1 MEGCRPVS
9 RGLMLELM
17 TSANV
22 MGRSASC
29 RHANLMQVPPEC
41 TSACVLWLNSIATAQ
56 ACAYPCI
63 LLTRVVAMKYKSVK
77 GLLKS
82 DESLIPV
89 TFIDKLEDVLH
100 GFLGI
105 LLFVVSILAAG
116 YSLQRLIETRPFF
129 PVGMIQGIND
139 ILFVV
144 IILEIMRTVIVR
156 FTDGVFQL
164 DNFLIIGVIAA
175 VRHILTVG
183 ASLTMEKE
191 KTAEYFNRA
200 LIEMG
205 VNTGIVLALVFAL
218 FLSRAARASSKK

>member
-1 MEGCRPVS
+1 
-9 RGLMLELM
+9 
-17 TSANV
+17 
-22 MGRSASC
+22 
-29 RHANLMQVPPEC
+29 
-41 TSACVLWLNSIATAQ
+41 
-56 ACAYPCI
+56 
-63 LLTRVVAMKYKSVK
+63 MKYKSVK
-77 GLLKS
+77 GLLTK

-89 TFIDKLEDVLH
+89 TFIDKLEDILH

-105 LLFVVSILAAG
+105 VLFVISVLAAG
-116 YSLQRLIETRPFF
+116 YTLQRLIETRPFF
-129 PVGMIQGIND
+129 PLGMIQGIND

-191 KTAEYFNRA
+191 KTTEYFNRA
-200 LIEMG
+200 LMEMG

-218 FLSRAARASSKK
+218 FLARAARAKTATK

>member
-1 MEGCRPVS
+1 
-9 RGLMLELM
+9 
-17 TSANV
+17 
-22 MGRSASC
+22 
-29 RHANLMQVPPEC
+29 
-41 TSACVLWLNSIATAQ
+41 
-56 ACAYPCI
+56 
-63 LLTRVVAMKYKSVK
+63 MKYKSVK
-77 GLLKS
+77 GLLTN

-105 LLFVVSILAAG
+105 ILFIISVLAAG
-116 YSLQRLIETRPFF
+116 YTLQRLIETRPFF
-129 PVGMIQGIND
+129 PLGMIQGIND

-183 ASLTMEKE
+183 ASLTMQEQKS
-191 KTAEYFNRA
+191 TEYFNRA

-205 VNTGIVLALVFAL
+205 VNTGIVLALVFSL
-218 FLSRAARASSKK
+218 FLARSMRKSNSNK

>member
-1 MEGCRPVS
+1 
-9 RGLMLELM
+9 
-17 TSANV
+17 
-22 MGRSASC
+22 
-29 RHANLMQVPPEC
+29 
-41 TSACVLWLNSIATAQ
+41 
-56 ACAYPCI
+56 
-63 LLTRVVAMKYKSVK
+63 MKYKSVK
-77 GLLKS
+77 GLLTN

-105 LLFVVSILAAG
+105 ILFIISVLAAG
-116 YSLQRLIETRPFF
+116 YTLQRLIETRPFF
-129 PVGMIQGIND
+129 PLGMIQGIND

-156 FTDGVFQL
+156 FTDGIFQL

-183 ASLTMEKE
+183 ASLTMQEQKSN
-191 KTAEYFNRA
+191 EYFNRA

-205 VNTGIVLALVFAL
+205 VNTGIVLALVFSL
-218 FLSRAARASSKK
+218 FLARSMRKSNSNK

>member
-1 MEGCRPVS
+1 M
-9 RGLMLELM
+9 
-17 TSANV
+17 
-22 MGRSASC
+22 
-29 RHANLMQVPPEC
+29 
-41 TSACVLWLNSIATAQ
+41 I
-56 ACAYPCI
+56 YPKAFQ
-63 LLTRVVAMKYKSVK
+63 TRVGAMKYKSVK
-77 GLLKS
+77 GLLAN

-105 LLFVVSILAAG
+105 ILFVISVLAAG
-116 YSLQRLIETRPFF
+116 YTLLRLIETRPFF
-129 PVGMIQGIND
+129 PLGMIQGIND

-156 FTDGVFQL
+156 FTDGIFQL

-191 KTAEYFNRA
+191 KTTEFFNRA
-200 LIEMG
+200 LMEMG
-205 VNTGIVLALVFAL
+205 VNTGIVLALVFAI
-218 FLSRAARASSKK
+218 FLARAARAGKANK

>member
-1 MEGCRPVS
+1 
-9 RGLMLELM
+9 
-17 TSANV
+17 
-22 MGRSASC
+22 
-29 RHANLMQVPPEC
+29 
-41 TSACVLWLNSIATAQ
+41 
-56 ACAYPCI
+56 
-63 LLTRVVAMKYKSVK
+63 MKYKSVK
-77 GLLKS
+77 GLLTN

-105 LLFVVSILAAG
+105 ILFVISVLAAG
-116 YSLQRLIETRPFF
+116 YTLQRLIETRPFF
-129 PVGMIQGIND
+129 PLGMIQGIND

-156 FTDGVFQL
+156 FTDGIFQL

-183 ASLTMEKE
+183 ASLTMQEQKSN
-191 KTAEYFNRA
+191 EYFNRA

-205 VNTGIVLALVFAL
+205 VNTGIVLALVFSL
-218 FLSRAARASSKK
+218 FLARSMRKSNSNK

>member
-1 MEGCRPVS
+1 V
-9 RGLMLELM
+9 
-17 TSANV
+17 
-22 MGRSASC
+22 
-29 RHANLMQVPPEC
+29 
-41 TSACVLWLNSIATAQ
+41 
-56 ACAYPCI
+56 
-63 LLTRVVAMKYKSVK
+63 KYKSVK
-77 GLLKS
+77 GLLTN

-105 LLFVVSILAAG
+105 ILFIISVLAAA
-116 YSLQRLIETRPFF
+116 YTLQRLIETRPFF
-129 PVGMIQGIND
+129 PLGMIQGIND

-183 ASLTMEKE
+183 ASLTMQEQKS
-191 KTAEYFNRA
+191 TEYFNRA

-205 VNTGIVLALVFAL
+205 VNTGIVLALVFSL
-218 FLSRAARASSKK
+218 FLARSIRKSNSNK